1 MRLDIEKFF
10 ARYGAALSSGDLP
23 GIVSCFDPPTVIVDE
38 TTTTLMIDR
47 MQLSDYFTG
56 IEERY
61 RARGAFSASA
71 TIHSVEQLASALW
84 LVDVSWDSL
93 DESGEPAPVGVETY
107 KYLLRT
113 VRTEEPLIVAAV
125 VTG

>member
-10 ARYGAALSSGDLP
+10 SRYGAALSSGDLP

-47 MQLSDYFTG
+47 VQLSDYFTG

-61 RARGAFSASA
+61 RSHGAFSASA
-71 TIHSVEQLASALW
+71 TIHSVEQLASALR
-84 LVDVSWDSL
+84 LVDVSWASF
-93 DESGEPAPVGVETY
+93 DESGEPAPVAVETY
-107 KYLLRT
+107 KYVLRT
-113 VRTEEPLIVAAV
+113 VRTEPLIVAAG